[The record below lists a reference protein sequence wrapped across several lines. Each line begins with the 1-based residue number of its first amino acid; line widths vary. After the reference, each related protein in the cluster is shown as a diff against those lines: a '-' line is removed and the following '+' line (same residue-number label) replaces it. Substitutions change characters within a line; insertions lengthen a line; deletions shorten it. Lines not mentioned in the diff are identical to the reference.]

1 MNMFNILTKVTE
13 STTEAIET
21 TKEVIESTKEAI
33 EATTTEIASETTT
46 EAVEAALG
54 FTTENIREALLC
66 SAAGMVGIFIVVAI
80 IILSV
85 SILNKAG
92 SEKKKKD

>member
-21 TKEVIESTKEAI
+21 TKEVIETTKEAI
-33 EATTTEIASETTT
+33 EATTNEIASETTT
-46 EAVEAALG
+46 EVVETALG

-66 SAAGMVGIFIVVAI
+66 SAAGMIGIFIVVGI
-80 IILSV
+80 IILTVSV
-85 SILNKAG
+85 LNKAG
-92 SEKKKKD
+92 LEKKKED